1 MSWYKPRVVTA
12 QGYGISGGTARQ
24 IAASIEEGVRQGRF
38 QEGAALPS
46 VRDLASALDVAP
58 GTVASAYRA
67 LAARGLVRGEGRRGT
82 RIATRAP
89 LRSRSSAP
97 IPTGARD
104 LASGNPLAGLLPR
117 FKTALRASPP
127 EQRMYGET
135 ENLPELMALF
145 AAELDR
151 DGIPTDAMALVGG
164 AMDGIERVL
173 AAHLLPG
180 DRVAVEDP
188 GYPPV
193 VDLLI
198 AMNLIPEPVTV
209 DDAGPVPAELDAA
222 LRGGVKAVIVTTRA
236 QNPTGAALDT
246 RRARELSKV
255 LASAPDVLLLEDDH
269 AGRVAGV
276 DAVSLSSPDRE
287 RWAVVRSVSKSLGPD
302 IRLAVLAGDP
312 GTIARVSWRQVLGTG
327 WVSGILQQL
336 VLSLLRD
343 PDVDAMLRT
352 AAETY
357 SERRLALLDA
367 LSRRGI
373 EAHGRSGLN
382 VWVPVD
388 DEASVARSML
398 DAGWAI
404 STGERF
410 RIRSGPA
417 VRITIS
423 TLDPDE
429 ADRVAADL
437 ARALVPTRPSRTT

>member
-1 MSWYKPRVVTA
+1 VTT
-12 QGYGISGGTARQ
+12 QGYGIVGRTARQ

-97 IPTGARD
+97 VPEGARD
-104 LASGNPLAGLLPR
+104 LVSGNPAPDLLPR
-117 FKTALRASPP
+117 FERALRASPP

-135 ENLPELMALF
+135 GNLPELMELL
-145 AAELDR
+145 AAELAR

-173 AAHLLPG
+173 SAHLLPG

-198 AMNLIPEPVTV
+198 AMNLIPEPVAV
-209 DDAGPVPAELDAA
+209 DDSGPVPDDLQAA
-222 LRGGVKAVIVTTRA
+222 IGAGAKAAIVTTRA
-236 QNPTGAALDT
+236 QNPTGAALDA
-246 RRARELSKV
+246 RRAKELSKV
-255 LASAPDVLLLEDDH
+255 LRSAPDVLLLEDDH

-276 DAVSLSSPDRE
+276 AAVTLSGPDRK

-312 GTIARVSWRQVLGTG
+312 GTLARVSWRQVLGTG
-327 WVSGILQQL
+327 WVSGVLQQL

-343 PDVDAMLRT
+343 PSVDAMLAT

-357 SERRLALLDA
+357 IERRRALLDA

-373 EAHGRSGLN
+373 AAHGRSGLN
-382 VWVPVD
+382 VWIPVD
-388 DEASVARSML
+388 DEAAVARAML
-398 DAGWAI
+398 ERGWAV

-410 RIRSGPA
+410 RIRSRPA

-423 TLDPDE
+423 TLGPDE
-429 ADRVAADL
+429 ADQVATDL
-437 ARALVPTRPSRTT
+437 ARALAPASPQRTT